1 MLRQRSSVR
10 SHNDSS
16 SSIAS
21 NQNTKRVKDCCR
33 KTVAFMC
40 TQVGVGIKKSRK
52 FINFITFNTFK

>member
-10 SHNDSS
+10 SHDDSS

-40 TQVGVGIKKSRK
+40 TQVGVGIKK
-52 FINFITFNTFK
+52 I

>member
-10 SHNDSS
+10 SRGSS

-40 TQVGVGIKKSRK
+40 TQVGVGKEKCQ
-52 FINFITFNTFK
+52 

>member
-1 MLRQRSSVR
+1 MLRKRSSVR
-10 SHNDSS
+10 SRDDSS

-40 TQVGVGIKKSRK
+40 TQVGVGIKKK
-52 FINFITFNTFK
+52 NIFPIFPQKPN